1 MNIDISKVLIHSY
14 NTSEN
19 DGCTMVTD
27 TLKSSVCV
35 IFSVISA
42 SKRNDFMC
50 YRCVLYRNMKECASL
65 NTLFEHLFRPSFMSD
80 LYLLD

>member
-1 MNIDISKVLIHSY
+1 
-14 NTSEN
+14 
-19 DGCTMVTD
+19 MVTD

-35 IFSVISA
+35 IFVINA

-50 YRCVLYRNMKECASL
+50 CPCGLYKNMKDCASL
-65 NTLFEHLFRPSFMSD
+65 NTLYENLFRPSFMSD